1 MLRRVDCD
9 GVAGVDAGAFDLFHD
24 AGDADVIAIGNGI
37 DFDFTADHVLVD
49 EDRMLVGSDDGFFQ
63 VLAQFCLIVNDLHR
77 AAAKDVA
84 RADDERVFQLFCL
97 CHCFFDGLDEAA
109 LRARDTELSH
119 QGVEAFAVFGHIDG
133 FIRRTDDA
141 DAALGH
147 RGRQVD
153 GGLSAELADDAFRF
167 FLVNDFEDVLLGQ
180 WFEVER
186 VGGIEVGGNGFR
198 VVVDDDG
205 FLSCLAQCPGGMD
218 GAVVEFDALTDADRA
233 GAEDDDRAL
242 ALRLHFVFCAVGG
255 VVVRGVRFKFC
266 RTGIDHLEVRMEIQ
280 FLLEVFD
287 VFRGNFGEVCNGF
300 VRHLDAFRRFQCL
313 FGEAFLHEA
322 AFHLDDV
329 LDLVDK
335 EEVDLGDAVDLFRFD
350 AAAKG
355 FGKDEDPFVID
366 AGEQAAD
373 IIEGLSVEFFQVQ
386 VAFPDFQRAEGF
398 QERAFERA
406 VERHDFAGRFHL
418 GADGTICEGEFFEWP
433 AREFAYDI
441 VDGWFEAGFRIAGDG
456 IGDLIEVQAEGDLRC
471 DFCDRVAGGFRC
483 ERGGTADT
491 RIDFDNIVLVRLGVK
506 TVLDIAAAFDLE
518 VADDIK
524 RCGTEHLVLAIG
536 QRLCRSDNDGVAGM
550 DTDRIDIFHGADDD
564 AVVRTVAHDF
574 EFDFFPTGNAALYED
589 LINRGQLDATV
600 RDLFHFVAVMC
611 DAAAGAA

>member
-1 MLRRVDCD
+1 
-9 GVAGVDAGAFDLFHD
+9 
-24 AGDADVIAIGNGI
+24 
-37 DFDFTADHVLVD
+37 
-49 EDRMLVGSDDGFFQ
+49 
-63 VLAQFCLIVNDLHR
+63 
-77 AAAKDVA
+77 
-84 RADDERVFQLFCL
+84 
-97 CHCFFDGLDEAA
+97 
-109 LRARDTELSH
+109 
-119 QGVEAFAVFGHIDG
+119 
-133 FIRRTDDA
+133 
-141 DAALGH
+141 
-147 RGRQVD
+147 
-153 GGLSAELADDAFRF
+153 
-167 FLVNDFEDVLLGQ
+167 
-180 WFEVER
+180 
-186 VGGIEVGGNGFR
+186 
-198 VVVDDDG
+198 
-205 FLSCLAQCPGGMD
+205 MD
-218 GAVVEFDALTDADRA
+218 GAVVEFDALTDTDRA

-287 VFRGNFGEVCNGF
+287 VFRGDFSEVCNGF
-300 VRHLDAFRRFQCL
+300 IRHLDTFRRFQGL

-373 IIEGLSVEFFQVQ
+373 IIEGLSVEFLQVQ

-398 QERAFERA
+398 QERPFERA
-406 VERHDFAGRFHL
+406 VECHDFAGRFHL

-456 IGDLIEVQAEGDLRC
+456 IGDLIEMQAKGDLRC
-471 DFCDRVAGGFRC
+471 DFRDRVAGGFRC

-491 RIDFDNIVLVRLGVK
+491 RIDFDDVVLVRLGVK

-518 VADDIK
+518 VADDVEG
-524 RCGTEHLVLAIG
+524 CGTEHLILSIG
-536 QRLCRSDNDGVAGM
+536 QRLCRSDDDGVTGM
-550 DTDRIDIFHGADDD
+550 NTDRIDIFHGTDDD
-564 AVVRTVAHDF
+564 AVIRTVSHDF
-574 EFDFFPTGNAALYED
+574 EFDFFPAGNAAFYED
-589 LINRGQLDATV
+589 LIDRGELDAAV
-600 RDLFHFVAVMC
+600 CDFFHFVAIMC